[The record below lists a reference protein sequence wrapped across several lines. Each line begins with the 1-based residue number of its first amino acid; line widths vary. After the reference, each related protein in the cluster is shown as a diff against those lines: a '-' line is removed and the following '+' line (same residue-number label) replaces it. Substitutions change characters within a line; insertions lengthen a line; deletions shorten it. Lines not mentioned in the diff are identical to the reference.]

1 VVKLGTRLPTI
12 PCRAVL
18 RFLRDLQRCG
28 DLDSCHDREAGKNPT
43 QRTRTSRPGPRPPGE
58 SGSAGQKRSWTP
70 QELLICAHRATH
82 GAKSRRKL
90 ESAEQLHS
98 GPFLACPKVYE
109 FRLPTFLTG
118 IVSFQCPY
126 LICEWFMGSHRA
138 REGNARSPPSLIY
151 AGIPL
156 GFPRPPLPPGFFQ
169 QLPSIW
175 ILIARGSSTA
185 PHTNEK
191 GRPQCR
197 RVVFE
202 SLLKRSIAGTA
213 RAIAVAA

>member
-98 GPFLACPKVYE
+98 GPFLACPKVYDLYAVCVAGLN
-109 FRLPTFLTG
+109 RLIPRHLSESRVVYGQARACLCCSIAEQVYSRMTLRRRHDARIHGRNG
-118 IVSFQCPY
+118 IIMPSMKTAIQGSRPNAY
-126 LICEWFMGSHRA
+126 LS
-138 REGNARSPPSLIY
+138 
-151 AGIPL
+151 
-156 GFPRPPLPPGFFQ
+156 
-169 QLPSIW
+169 PSIW
-175 ILIARGSSTA
+175 
-185 PHTNEK
+185 EK
-191 GRPQCR
+191 MR
-197 RVVFE
+197 
-202 SLLKRSIAGTA
+202 
-213 RAIAVAA
+213 

>member
-1 VVKLGTRLPTI
+1 VTPCDRFWTDNGAEVSLGDPIAALLPVCGQFRRSDSATRERTPQARPERTERTTHSKRF
-12 PCRAVL
+12 RAVGVVAFGVGLLAL
-18 RFLRDLQRCG
+18 RQLRSIRC
-28 DLDSCHDREAGKNPT
+28 
-43 QRTRTSRPGPRPPGE
+43 
-58 SGSAGQKRSWTP
+58 
-70 QELLICAHRATH
+70 
-82 GAKSRRKL
+82 SRRQTGVSK
-90 ESAEQLHS
+90 ELHS
-98 GPFLACPKVYE
+98 GLFPARPKTYE

>member
-1 VVKLGTRLPTI
+1 MTFPALISFEGSAVVKLGTRLPTI

-118 IVSFQCPY
+118 VASFQDPY
-126 LICEWFMGSHRA
+126 LISGGLWATTG
-138 REGNARSPPSLIY
+138 RERQTSSILVY

-156 GFPRPPLPPGFFQ
+156 GVPRGEIPG
-169 QLPSIW
+169 PM
-175 ILIARGSSTA
+175 
-185 PHTNEK
+185 E
-191 GRPQCR
+191 
-197 RVVFE
+197 
-202 SLLKRSIAGTA
+202 
-213 RAIAVAA
+213 AIRFKDDCLNDC